1 MGVYDKEKWFNYLC
15 FDVNAM
21 IYLDKYKT
29 HPILY
34 NSLVIAFDDYDVINV
49 AKVPIVGLPRAS
61 FISLSTL
68 NRWNYILY
76 FQPA

>member
-1 MGVYDKEKWFNYLC
+1 
-15 FDVNAM
+15 M

-29 HPILY
+29 HQILY

-68 NRWNYILY
+68 NR
-76 FQPA
+76 